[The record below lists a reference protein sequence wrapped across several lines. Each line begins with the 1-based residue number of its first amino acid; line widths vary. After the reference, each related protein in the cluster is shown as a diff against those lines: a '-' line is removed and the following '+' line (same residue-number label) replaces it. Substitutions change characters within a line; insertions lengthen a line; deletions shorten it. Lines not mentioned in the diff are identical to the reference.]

1 MASALFVH
9 SPRLNWFEIKLKL
22 PAKFLCAWNTFASTR
37 KTQNYCGK
45 LHVCAFILEPHCLIK
60 LFLRIWL
67 HSFRDRLPFKEN
79 NHHLWTIVLFRCI
92 TIWAKGVFRRE
103 TQSKES
109 HIYIPLG
116 LCAQRRCQF
125 LICTH
130 SSADTVA
137 QCSKNGHQ
145 SCVASSESEI

>member
-1 MASALFVH
+1 VASALFVH

-22 PAKFLCAWNTFASTR
+22 PAKFLCAWNTYASTR

-92 TIWAKGVFRRE
+92 TIWAKGVFCRE

-109 HIYIPLG
+109 HIYSTRTARSKALSISNMHTQ
-116 LCAQRRCQF
+116 QRRYRCPMQQKRPPE
-125 LICTH
+125 LCR
-130 SSADTVA
+130 
-137 QCSKNGHQ
+137 Q
-145 SCVASSESEI
+145 